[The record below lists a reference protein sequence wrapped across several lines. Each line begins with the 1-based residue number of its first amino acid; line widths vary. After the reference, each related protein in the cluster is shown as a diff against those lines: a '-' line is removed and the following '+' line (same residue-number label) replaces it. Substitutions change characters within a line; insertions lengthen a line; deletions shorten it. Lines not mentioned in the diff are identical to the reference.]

1 MFPAS
6 VFADA
11 QALDMKAMA
20 HDLNEQ
26 GWHVVPKLL
35 SPEQCAALRHN
46 YRCDDRYRSTVIM
59 QRHGFGRGEYRYF
72 RYPLPDP
79 IAQLRTRYYVPLAGL
94 ANEWM
99 QRTGKEQAYPADHAT
114 FIEQCHARGQ
124 QRPTPLILRYR
135 TGDFNCLHQDLYG
148 EVHFPFQM
156 AILLSEPGYDFQGG
170 DFVITEQRPLM
181 QSRAHVVPLGIGD
194 AVIFAVNEAPRD
206 GTRGTYRVKLR
217 HGVSV
222 VRSGERFTLGIIFH
236 DAS

>member
-6 VFADA
+6 EFADA
-11 QALDMKAMA
+11 RALDMKALA

-26 GWHVVPKLL
+26 GWHVVPRLL
-35 SPEQCAALRHN
+35 SSEQCAALRDDYH
-46 YRCDDRYRSTVIM
+46 CDDRYRSTVVM

-72 RYPLPDP
+72 RYPLPAP
-79 IAQLRTRYYVPLAGL
+79 VAQLRARSYVPLAEL
-94 ANEWM
+94 ANAWM
-99 QRTGKEQAYPADHAT
+99 QRTGKDQTYPDNHAA
-114 FIEQCHARGQ
+114 FVDQCHARGQ
-124 QRPTPLILRYR
+124 PRPTPLILRYR
-135 TGDFNCLHQDLYG
+135 AGDFNCLHQDLYG

-156 AILLSEPGYDFQGG
+156 AILLSEPGCDFEGG
-170 DFVITEQRPLM
+170 EFVITEQRPRM

-194 AVIFAVNEAPRD
+194 AVIFAVNEAPRA

-222 VRSGERFTLGIIFH
+222 IRSGERFTLGIIFH

>member
-11 QALDMKAMA
+11 QALDMKALA

-35 SPEQCAALRHN
+35 SPEQCAALRDS
-46 YRCDDRYRSTVIM
+46 YRCDDRYRSTVVM

-72 RYPLPDP
+72 CYPLPDP
-79 IAQLRTRYYVPLAGL
+79 IAQLRTGYYVPLAGL

-156 AILLSEPGYDFQGG
+156 AILLSEPGCDFQGG
-170 DFVITEQRPLM
+170 DFVITEQRPRM

-194 AVIFAVNEAPRD
+194 AVIFAVNEAPRA
-206 GTRGTYRVKLR
+206 GTRGAYRVKLR
-217 HGVSV
+217 HGVSA